1 MRLRYSP
8 SSPFA
13 RKVRVAA
20 AVLGVPLELETADTM
35 DANDTLRQQN
45 PLGKIPILLR
55 DNGPALFDSSVIVT
69 YLDHV
74 AGGNRLI
81 PTETEARFATLRLE
95 ALADGVMDAALLQV
109 YERRYRPEDK
119 VVQSWLD
126 NQAGKIARSL
136 AELEAAPPAAGAPT
150 AGDIALA
157 CAFGYL
163 DFRHGGA
170 WRADHPNLVAWY
182 EAFPA
187 RCPGFS
193 ETAPG

>member
-8 SSPFA
+8 FSPFA

-20 AVLGVPLELETADTM
+20 AVLDLPLELELADTM

-55 DNGPALFDSSVIVT
+55 EDGPALFDSSVIVT

-74 AGGNRLI
+74 AGGHRLI
-81 PTETEARFATLRLE
+81 PTDTEGRFEAMRLE
-95 ALADGVMDAALLQV
+95 ALADGIMDAALLQV

-126 NQAGKIARSL
+126 IQAGKVDRAL
-136 AELEAAPPAAGAPT
+136 AELEAAPPPERSPT
-150 AGDIALA
+150 SGDIALG
-157 CAFGYL
+157 CALGYL
-163 DFRHGGA
+163 DFRLGGT
-170 WRADHPNLVAWY
+170 WRAAHPALVAWFA
-182 EAFPA
+182 AFPA
-187 RCPGFS
+187 RCAGFS